1 MTDTK
6 CTAPKCDCDW
16 PVCRKERSI
25 VAVNERDELTAEK
38 QMSRPRKKPHEQTMW
53 VIKDTSDDPKFT
65 FFWSGIMEYKRSE
78 CIDAFT
84 DGAHLSWSEYR
95 KEGYRC
101 VKVKVTEIVK

>member
-25 VAVNERDELTAEK
+25 FAVNERDELTAEK

-53 VIKDTSDDPKFT
+53 VIKNVSNPKCIY
-65 FFWSGIMEYKRSE
+65 FWSGIMEYRRSD
-78 CIDAFT
+78 CVDAFMIYARQT
-84 DGAHLSWSEYR
+84 WDECR